1 MRKHLLTQPGAA
13 VFVANADGSLVMA
26 THPMIAS
33 EFNELESSSW
43 LYTAFTLAGAS
54 TQVLIGKLS
63 DIFGRILFFL
73 FCFFGFVFGCFV
85 LLWVCSWMVCI
96 SADACLHDYYDSRT
110 DLN

>member
-54 TQVLIGKLS
+54 TQVLFGKLS
-63 DIFGRILFFL
+63 DIFGRKPIILF
-73 FCFFGFVFGCFV
+73 CYSGFALGWYAY
-85 LLWVCSWMVCI
+85 LRMPVCMI
-96 SADACLHDYYDSRT
+96 ITILGPI
-110 DLN
+110 